1 MKNHFLTLIFL
12 LLSGTIFSQSGPVTL
27 NFARPKN
34 SAGAFSTIKI
44 LINDQHIGDI
54 ENGSTFTYKL
64 VFSGKGSIEVLVNSS
79 IYTKSISIPV
89 ESGGTYSFETG
100 FADLGIFLL
109 AVDNS
114 AFEKQKQAIAALQ
127 STATQVAASTPS
139 SDARPTTPATSG
151 TVVSQWD
158 VNKKDLSVSYK
169 SEKELDSEATRQ
181 EWLNKGG
188 MLNGTSFVG
197 GLSVLYKETDD
208 IMLSGAGLNIALNQ
222 NIFNLKIPE
231 YKEGPSSWS
240 SFHFGYGLAASMN
253 STTLEFNSYD
263 LDPIES
269 TSYQLDINLNV
280 GLTLG
285 FGRFMDRANWRGGA
299 IELNY
304 RPTYSTFI
312 PEEGDPVSNLN
323 LTGFSFD
330 VNGSNFTSS
339 MNKIAPKAQLKLSFF
354 ILPPINDMPFF
365 MSINLGALWYSKW

>member
-1 MKNHFLTLIFL
+1 MKKHFLTLMFL
-12 LLSGTIFSQSGPVTL
+12 LLSGAIFAQSGPVTL

-79 IYTKSISIPV
+79 IYTKTISVPV

-114 AFEKQKQAIAALQ
+114 AFERQKQAIASQQASATQ
-127 STATQVAASTPS
+127 PATATPS
-139 SDARPTTPATSG
+139 GEARPTTPATSG

-181 EWLNKGG
+181 EWLKKGG
-188 MLNGTSFVG
+188 TLTGTSFVG
-197 GLSVLYKETDD
+197 GLSVLYQETDD
-208 IMLSGAGLNIALNQ
+208 IWLTGAGLNIALNQ

-231 YKEGPSSWS
+231 YKEGLSSWN

-253 STTLEFNSYD
+253 STTVEFNSFD
-263 LDPIES
+263 IDPVES
-269 TSYQLDINLNV
+269 TSYQLDLNLNV

-285 FGRFMDRANWRGGA
+285 IGRFLDKANWRGAA

-312 PEEGDPVSNLN
+312 PEDGDPVSNFN
-323 LTGFSFD
+323 FSGFSFD
-330 VNGSNFTSS
+330 VNGSNFTST
-339 MNKIAPKAQLKLSFF
+339 MNKIAPKAQFKLSFF
-354 ILPPINDMPFF
+354 ILPPVNDMPFF
-365 MSINLGALWYSKW
+365 MSINIGALWYSK